1 MEYEFT
7 TPISEEDIRKLH
19 TNDILYITGT
29 IFTARDEAH
38 ERALD
43 WFKEGKK
50 LPIDP
55 SGLAVFHCGPIVR
68 KIDEGWEMVAA
79 GPTTSTRMEM
89 FESEFIE
96 AFKPRVIIGKGGM
109 GSKTT
114 AAMEKIGAVYGAYI
128 GGAAVLAAKA
138 VKKIVDVS
146 WLDLGMPEALWIME
160 VNRFG
165 PLIIAID
172 SYGSNLYEEV
182 KSNVEQ
188 NQKEIYK
195 KFGF

>member
-1 MEYEFT
+1 MEYELN
-7 TPISEEDIRKLH
+7 TPISEEDVRKLRV
-19 TNDILYITGT
+19 NDVIYNSGM

-38 ERALD
+38 ERALE
-43 WFKEGKK
+43 WYKEGKQ

-55 SGLAVFHCGPIVR
+55 LGLAVFHCGPIVR
-68 KIDEGWEMVAA
+68 KVGEGWEMVAA

-114 AAMEKIGAVYGAYI
+114 AAMEKIGAVYGAHV

-138 VKKIVDVS
+138 VNKIVDVS

-160 VNRFG
+160 VKRFG
-165 PLIIAID
+165 PLIVAID
-172 SYGSNLYEEV
+172 SYGSNLYDEV
-182 KSNVEQ
+182 RTNVEQ
-188 NQKEIYK
+188 NQKDIYK
-195 KFGF
+195 KLGF

>member
-1 MEYEFT
+1 MEYELT

-19 TNDILYITGT
+19 VNDVIYISGT

-38 ERALD
+38 ERALE
-43 WFKEGKK
+43 WFKEGRK

-55 SGLAVFHCGPIVR
+55 FGLAVFHCGPIVR
-68 KIDEGWEMVAA
+68 KVNDEWEMVAA

-114 AAMEKIGAVYGAYI
+114 AAMEKIGAVYGAHV

-165 PLIIAID
+165 PLIVAID
-172 SYGSNLYEEV
+172 SYGSNLYDEV
-182 KSNVEQ
+182 KLNVKQ

-195 KFGF
+195 KLGF